1 MPTPLSLARRL
12 SKSQAGLFRCI
23 AARTAEGSDRSNG
36 GWHYGPFHSRSA
48 RSLRRLGLVIDNPN
62 RSRTETLLRRVQ
74 VGAKRIRVREDGSWH
89 SDDFA
94 PVYGDRYVEVCF
106 DATTGQEIEAS
117 EADREE
123 AVLTDLGRE
132 VLAALATLDD

>member
-23 AARTAEGSDRSNG
+23 AARTAEGADRSGG
-36 GWHYGPFHSRSA
+36 GWYYGPYHSRSA
-48 RSLRRLGLVIDNPN
+48 RSLRRLGLVIDNPD
-62 RSRTETLLRRVQ
+62 RSRTEELLRRVR
-74 VGAKRIRVREDGSWH
+74 VGYELADIREGDSVRYETV
-89 SDDFA
+89 
-94 PVYGDRYVEVCF
+94 PVFRKRYVTVYF
-106 DATTGQEIEAS
+106 HATTGEEIPRS